1 MRFSGFLFS
10 LLLFS
15 VVSVQFSVAAGFR
28 LIDQPSDGDAPPLK
42 AALWSPC
49 ADVPADVRVGPFLF
63 SATRDCAI
71 PEGTYPLVVI
81 SHGFG
86 GSAFSHRDTATALA
100 DAGFIVAAINHA
112 GDSALNMKRAGDLTA
127 LTQRPAEIS
136 RLLDHMLGSMAE
148 SRFIDRGR
156 IGIFGFSRGGYT
168 ALTLAGGVPDFA
180 KAGLPCPDPR
190 APICAQM
197 LEKGTCSAP
206 AASDARVK
214 TIVVADPLNAF
225 PSPSD
230 VAQIRVPIQLWS
242 SEHGGDGI
250 NPQDLTR
257 LRETLPSRPDFRI
270 VKGAAHFS
278 FIAPCPA
285 EMKKAAPEICT
296 DAAGFDRQEFHREF
310 NTEIVRF
317 FDASLR

>member
-49 ADVPADVRVGPFLF
+49 ADVPADVRVGPFLL

-148 SRFIDRGR
+148 GRFIDRGR

-197 LEKGTCSAP
+197 LEKGTGSAP
-206 AASDARVK
+206 AARDARVK

-296 DAAGFDRQEFHREF
+296 DAAGFDRQKFHREF

>member
-10 LLLFS
+10 LFLFS
-15 VVSVQFSVAAGFR
+15 VVSVHFSAAAGFR
-28 LIDQPSDGDAPPLK
+28 LIDLPSDGDALPIK
-42 AALWSPC
+42 VALWSPC
-49 ADVPADVRVGPFLF
+49 ADVPADVRVGPFLL
-63 SATRDCAI
+63 SAARDCAI

-112 GDSALNMKRAGDLTA
+112 GDSALNMKRAEDLTA

-136 RLLDHMLGSMAE
+136 RLLDHMLGSMDE
-148 SRFIDRGR
+148 GRFIDRGR
-156 IGIFGFSRGGYT
+156 IGVFGFSRGGYT

-190 APICAQM
+190 APICAQIH
-197 LEKGTCSAP
+197 EKSAGSVP
-206 AASDARVK
+206 EARDARVK
-214 TIVVADPLNAF
+214 AIVVADPLNAF

-230 VAQIRVPIQLWS
+230 VAEVRVPTQLWS

-250 NPQDLTR
+250 VPEDMTR
-257 LRETLPSRPDFRI
+257 LRDSLPSRPDFRV
-270 VKGAAHFS
+270 VKRAGHFS
-278 FIAPCPA
+278 FIAPCPV
-285 EMKKAAPEICT
+285 EMKKAAPEICI
-296 DAAGFDRQEFHREF
+296 DAAGFDRQEFHRSF
-310 NTEIVRF
+310 NAEIVQF
-317 FDASLR
+317 FNASLR

>member
-10 LLLFS
+10 LFLFS
-15 VVSVQFSVAAGFR
+15 VVSVQFSAAAGFR

-42 AALWSPC
+42 AVLWSPC
-49 ADVPADVRVGPFLF
+49 ADMPAEVRVGPFSL

-112 GDSALNMKRAGDLTA
+112 GDSVLNMERAGDLTA

-148 SRFIDRGR
+148 GRFIDRGR

-168 ALTLAGGVPDFA
+168 ALTLAGGIPDFA
-180 KAGLPCPDPR
+180 KAGVSCPDPR

-197 LEKGTCSAP
+197 LDK
-206 AASDARVK
+206 DAGSGPKARDGRVK
-214 TIVVADPLNAF
+214 AIVVADPLNVF
-225 PSPSD
+225 PSASD
-230 VAQIRVPIQLWS
+230 VAAVRIPIQFWS

-250 NPQDLTR
+250 APQDMTR
-257 LRETLPSRPDFRI
+257 LRDTLPSAQDFR
-270 VKGAAHFS
+270 VVEGAEHFS
-278 FIAPCPA
+278 FIAPCPV
-285 EMKKAAPEICT
+285 EMKKAAPEICA
-296 DAAGFDRQEFHREF
+296 DAAGFDRPAFHRSF
-310 NTEIVRF
+310 NTAVVQF
-317 FDASLR
+317 FNASLR